1 MADFITTKANGD
13 SLDASEWNQLEE
25 IDNAIDSS
33 GLTLTTA
40 QKDQLKIS
48 MARYASGANFYTDGG
63 SANAYVLTSISH
75 GGGKSFAPAGA
86 GAVNYFNGMNVRF
99 RPANNNS
106 GASTVNVS
114 SFGLKD
120 IRKSDGTTALTG
132 GELTTANDVILR
144 YDSTNSCFIIQEYA
158 KATTTTQ
165 GVSYLNNP
173 ITIANNATTPNTDID
188 FSAGNFVFSD
198 GSGQAIA
205 SALTKRLQSSGA
217 WSAGAN
223 GNLLLTGAR
232 ANSSTYHLFAMSK
245 ADGTTDYGALLGV
258 ANTDPNPT
266 SALPSGYTKFERVG
280 SVLTDASGNIR
291 AFTQNGKFFSLTT
304 PVLSQS
310 YTVTANSRLPYAM
323 TCPTGL
329 NVYVNIMPTT
339 SKNTAGNSQ
348 TWVSDLATTNIDPIF
363 NSGFETMKGNLT
375 YSSNSEIWRK
385 TNKSSEIGIRTNNST
400 SSSEIKIVTM
410 GWQDINL
417 KY

>member
-13 SLDASEWNQLEE
+13 SLDANEWNQFEE

-144 YDSTNSCFIIQEYA
+144 YDSTNSCFIIQEYLPA
-158 KATTTTQ
+158 TSTVQGVVYRKAPTITKLTSGSGTYPTPAGALYLRVRQVGGGGGGAGSGTIAANNHGSGGNGGTTTFGTSLLTAD
-165 GVSYLNNP
+165 GG
-173 ITIANNATTPNTDID
+173 
-188 FSAGNFVFSD
+188 AGGGGT
-198 GSGQAIA
+198 GSGAGGVGGSATINSPAYGTAIYGGSGINSSTTTSAQYQSGGMGAPSALGGASGRGDIAAQGNSGSGGAAGFGNPSSYVGGSGGAGGFIDAIIPSPSATYAYSIA
-205 SALTKRLQSSGA
+205 SAGTAG
-217 WSAGAN
+217 SAG
-223 GNLLLTGAR
+223 TGG
-232 ANSSTYHLFAMSK
+232 FA
-245 ADGTTDYGALLGV
+245 GATGG
-258 ANTDPNPT
+258 
-266 SALPSGYTKFERVG
+266 SGYIE
-280 SVLTDASGNIR
+280 
-291 AFTQNGKFFSLTT
+291 
-304 PVLSQS
+304 
-310 YTVTANSRLPYAM
+310 VTEYYN
-323 TCPTGL
+323 
-329 NVYVNIMPTT
+329 
-339 SKNTAGNSQ
+339 
-348 TWVSDLATTNIDPIF
+348 
-363 NSGFETMKGNLT
+363 
-375 YSSNSEIWRK
+375 
-385 TNKSSEIGIRTNNST
+385 
-400 SSSEIKIVTM
+400 
-410 GWQDINL
+410 
-417 KY
+417 